1 MEMKTP
7 ISVLLLPGLAF
18 AKDKRAK
25 STEDVIAER
34 NGTVQEF
41 SGLSAGTTKVAYEVT
56 NVVLL
61 VRPGTR
67 PERFKLVCRC
77 GYGHPFWRSCVEL
90 TAGQHYTVALDM
102 DSFKAVITAHQPGE
116 NLTKSVTF
124 HSRIVNVEYAGTAV
138 TPLEAATQGEK
149 Q

>member
-1 MEMKTP
+1 MKKTL
-7 ISVLLLPGLAF
+7 IAAMLFTTLAF
-18 AKDKRAK
+18 AKDKRAR
-25 STEDVIAER
+25 STEDVVAER

-41 SGLSAGTTKVAYEVT
+41 SGLSDGTTKVAYEIT

-61 VRPGTR
+61 IRPGTR

-90 TAGQHYTVALDM
+90 TAGQHYAVTLDM

-116 NLTKSVTF
+116 NMTKAVTF
-124 HSRIVNVEYAGTAV
+124 HSRIVNVEYAGADI
-138 TPLEAATQGEK
+138 TPQPVASDYTRK
-149 Q
+149 